1 MESIYQSRGYVACL
15 KQGFTFVLANPLK
28 MLKVMWI
35 WILASSVCDVALYGT
50 SKGMLEAMLNGEINA
65 TIWTGLIFF
74 GILLFLFLLS
84 IFVLLYFC
92 RYMVRR
98 EEKKYKVKKGKLIR
112 RNFWSLLGI
121 MLMAGFLSSLL
132 ITIPYMPLQISN
144 LAYTNYIASDM
155 LYNDSVA
162 IPTSGYVAIFVLS
175 VAAIAVVEFISLV
188 VPASLMYKYG
198 SIVYNENEK

>member
-1 MESIYQSRGYVACL
+1 MESIYQSRGFVACL

-28 MLKVMWI
+28 MLKVMWG

-92 RYMVRR
+92 RYMIRR

-121 MLMAGFLSSLL
+121 MLMAGFLGSLL

-144 LAYTNYIASDM
+144 LAYTNYIVSDM
-155 LYNDSVA
+155 IYKDPVA
-162 IPTSGYVAIFVLS
+162 IPTSGYVTMFILC
-175 VAAIAVVEFISLV
+175 VAAIAVMEFISLV